1 MDGTTIA
8 VRIEDVLAPLSGFSS
23 GNLLQVRYIGMGFS
37 KADAEK
43 AHALNSLLVGGKQV
57 FLELEKRS
65 ARRTV
70 LFSLMLSWRAKAG
83 SW

>member
-1 MDGTTIA
+1 
-8 VRIEDVLAPLSGFSS
+8 
-23 GNLLQVRYIGMGFS
+23 VRYVGVGFS

-43 AHALNSLLVGGKQV
+43 AYALNSLLVGGKQV
-57 FLELEKRS
+57 FWNWRKRS

-70 LFSLMLSWRAKAG
+70 LFSLMLSWMAKAG